1 MCSHY
6 LTQTYVV
13 EQLFLLQL
21 DIIILE
27 ESTAQVRSSLQVLH
41 VEISIWKAMGTAL

>member
-1 MCSHY
+1 M
-6 LTQTYVV
+6 V

-27 ESTAQVRSSLQVLH
+27 ESKAQVHSSLQVLH
-41 VEISIWKAMGTAL
+41 VEVSIAKYTGIAR